1 MEYKKL
7 GKYGLMVSEIG
18 FGSWISCD
26 DLSKKDAS
34 IELIRVAYECG
45 INLFDT
51 ADAYSQGR
59 AEIILGE
66 ALAGYARGSYVL
78 TTKVYGST
86 GQGPNERGL
95 SRKHIIEAIDQ
106 SLARLKTDY
115 ADIYFCHWFDPN
127 ADMEETLRAM
137 DHVVRQGKALYIGVS
152 NWTAAQIAEGMKIC
166 DRLLLYPVA
175 ANQPSYNMLDRYIE
189 AETIPVCERLGIG
202 QIVYSPLAQGVLTGK
217 YAIGAEYPKD
227 SRGALHGGMGAVS
240 VKHYLREDFLRITEE
255 LKIVAHECGM
265 LLSQLA
271 LAWVLRKKNVS
282 CALIGASRVEQIR
295 ENAAASGRAIP
306 DGALRK
312 IDEILAQAGP
322 PVKHNI
328 VKWENAEHWV

>member
-1 MEYKKL
+1 
-7 GKYGLMVSEIG
+7 MVSEIG

-26 DLSKKDAS
+26 DLSKKHES
-34 IELIRVAYECG
+34 IELIRTAYECG

-51 ADAYSQGR
+51 ADGYSQGR

-66 ALAGYARGSYVL
+66 ALAGYGRGSYVL
-78 TTKVYGST
+78 ATKVFGRT
-86 GQGPNERGL
+86 GPGPNERGL
-95 SRKHIIEAIDQ
+95 SRKHILEAIDL

-115 ADIYFCHWFDPN
+115 VDIYFCHWFDPN

-152 NWTAAQIAEGMKIC
+152 NWTAAQITEGMRIC
-166 DRLLLYPVA
+166 DKLMLYPIA

-189 AETIPVCERLGIG
+189 AETIPVCERCGIG

-217 YAIGAEYPKD
+217 YAAGAGCPEG

-240 VKHYLREDFLRITEE
+240 VNHYLREDFLRIVGE
-255 LKIVAHECGM
+255 LKAIAGECGILM
-265 LLSQLA
+265 SQLA
-271 LAWVLRKKNVS
+271 LAWALRKANVA
-282 CALIGASRVEQIR
+282 CALIGASRAGQIR
-295 ENAAASGRAIP
+295 ENAAASGVKIP
-306 DGALRK
+306 DGALRR
-312 IDEILAQAGP
+312 IDEILSSQDGL

-328 VKWENAEHWV
+328 VKWGIGGETW